1 MVEVLYMTDPGCPWA
16 WSASPAVAT
25 LYWRYGDGLSWRLVM
40 IGLTERAEQYEQR
53 GYTPLASAL
62 GQRRFHRY
70 GMPFAPAVKRRMGA
84 TGPACRAVVATRLRH
99 PGREWTV
106 LRALQCAQFTTR
118 SLLDEPAD
126 IEGALWRVDGID
138 AAAVVAALDDDDVV
152 EAYEADR
159 ELARTAQGTPAE
171 VQGRTA
177 QTDGPVRFT
186 APSLV
191 FTSGGTRLIAG
202 GFQPVEAYDILLAHM
217 APELPRREPAS
228 DVREVLAAFPDGLFT
243 AEVAAIMAPHLT
255 PPDIAAAED
264 ALIEAVAAGACERI
278 GAGSS
283 ALWREPGDRAARL
296 GPRSE
301 ASRPLAPGSP

>member
-1 MVEVLYMTDPGCPWA
+1 MVEVLYLTDPGCPWA

-25 LYWRYGDGLSWRLVM
+25 LRWRYGDGLDWRLVM

-70 GMPFAPAVKRRMGA
+70 GMPFAPVVKRRMGA
-84 TGPACRAVVATRLRH
+84 TAPACRAVVAVRLH
-99 PGREWTV
+99 APGRELAA
-106 LRALQCAQFTTR
+106 LRALQIAQFTTR

-126 IEGALWRVDGID
+126 IEAALWRVGGID
-138 AAAVVAALDDDDVV
+138 ASAVVAALDDDDVV

-159 ELARTAQGTPAE
+159 ALARSAAGTPAE
-171 VQGRTA
+171 VQGRAA

-191 FTSGGTRLIAG
+191 FRHEGKSMVAG
-202 GFQPVEAYDILLAHM
+202 GFQPVEAYDVLLAHL
-217 APELPRREPAS
+217 APDLPRREPAS
-228 DVREVLAAFPDGLFT
+228 DVREVLAAFPDGVFT
-243 AEVAAIMAPHLT
+243 AEVAAVMAPHLT
-255 PPDIAAAED
+255 PPDIPAAED
-264 ALIEAVAAGACERI
+264 ALIRAVAAAHCERI
-278 GAGSS
+278 GAGNS

-296 GPRSE
+296 GPRRL
-301 ASRPLAPGSP
+301 ATPLAPGSP

>member
-1 MVEVLYMTDPGCPWA
+1 VVEVLHMTDPGCPWA
-16 WSASPAVAT
+16 WSQSPALAV
-25 LYWRYGDGLSWRLVM
+25 LRWRYGDGLRWRHVM

-53 GYTPLASAL
+53 GYTPLKAAL

-70 GMPFAPAVKRRMGA
+70 GMPFSPTVKRRMGA
-84 TGPACRAVVATRLRH
+84 TAPACRAIVAVRLH
-99 PGREWTV
+99 APHREWAA

-118 SLLDEPAD
+118 TLLDEPVD
-126 IEGALWRVDGID
+126 IEAALWRVPGID

-152 EAYEADR
+152 AAYEDDR
-159 ELARTAQGTPAE
+159 SLARSAAGTPAE

-191 FTSGGTRLIAG
+191 FSRGDTRLVAG
-202 GFQPVEAYDILLAHM
+202 GFQPIEAYDVLLAHL
-217 APELPRREPAS
+217 APDLPRREPAT
-228 DVREVLAAFPDGLFT
+228 DVEQVLAAFGDGIFT
-243 AEVAAIMAPHLT
+243 AEAAAVMAPHLT
-255 PPDIAAAED
+255 PPDIPAAEN

-283 ALWREPGDRAARL
+283 ALWRTPGDRATRL
-296 GPRSE
+296 GARQT
-301 ASRPLAPGSP
+301 ATAQQ